1 MTVVPEARIIVH
13 ELLGRT
19 RDAAE
24 GSAQVGGRH
33 KRNLESIRRPVQSAR
48 LVFLAAQ

>member
-1 MTVVPEARIIVH
+1 MAVVLEARIIAH

-33 KRNLESIRRPVQSAR
+33 RRNLESIRRSVQSAR
-48 LVFLAAQ
+48 LVLLAAQ